1 MTLLLFCAGSW
12 MLVRLAFVLTQVDR
26 HSDEAR
32 LGRSFQQELKRRG
45 LLPEPQLGVD
55 D

>member
-1 MTLLLFCAGSW
+1 MSLLLFCAGTW

-26 HSDEAR
+26 HRDEAL
-32 LGRSFQQELKRRG
+32 LGRRFRQELQRRG
-45 LLPEPQLGVD
+45 LLTSTSLGVD